1 MINKFNKKK
10 KIHHL
15 IWRQKVTEVFL
26 MIDFSPRLNK
36 RILEV
41 YSPTKNFKLN
51 KQNIHQFITTL
62 K

>member
-26 MIDFSPRLNK
+26 MIDFLPRLNK
-36 RILEV
+36 RILGV
-41 YSPTKNFKLN
+41 YSPIKNFKLN
-51 KQNIHQFITTL
+51 K
-62 K
+62 